1 VRSVQSALS
10 FDTLQTMREN
20 SPTGGAVGNA
30 SDRDIKML
38 ETTIV
43 TLDPV
48 RDGPDLTRKK
58 LLRVKQHYEHWLQ
71 LREDAHRNQ
80 FGVSAPPLDL
90 TPRDRQVPSSG
101 FKYLGVQGG

>member
-1 VRSVQSALS
+1 
-10 FDTLQTMREN
+10 
-20 SPTGGAVGNA
+20 
-30 SDRDIKML
+30 ML

-80 FGVSAPPLDL
+80 FGSARRRS
-90 TPRDRQVPSSG
+90 T
-101 FKYLGVQGG
+101 